1 MWLQTGSCSAAIRGI
16 CSKAHSLNELSQVRP
31 SPHRSYFNVSC
42 LGTIETS
49 LNPLTF
55 QEAPSPN
62 NSYRIGMGPISS
74 RQSPFVAGPSPNVKK
89 PLKMVMCVNFNNS
102 GHCDRGETCTYA
114 HGLSELHEYR
124 MKQVKI
130 HPSFALLWL
139 LSFDLMIRFLTIGPP
154 CVRPGALRDPAATET
169 LACTPMATTS
179 SGSRIQPLT
188 WLSWGSRVQTASG
201 SASELAPALS
211 WCWWQETYRCLV
223 I

>member
-1 MWLQTGSCSAAIRGI
+1 MNDDVSGPLELRTLNQNLKSSQFQSPAPSPGPAVLRRAEAELCQMWLQTGSCSAAIRGI

-42 LGTIETS
+42 LVTIETS

-55 QEAPSPN
+55 QEAPSLN

-130 HPSFALLWL
+130 HPSLAL
-139 LSFDLMIRFLTIGPP
+139 
-154 CVRPGALRDPAATET
+154 
-169 LACTPMATTS
+169 
-179 SGSRIQPLT
+179 
-188 WLSWGSRVQTASG
+188 
-201 SASELAPALS
+201 
-211 WCWWQETYRCLV
+211 
-223 I
+223 